1 MSRSLLQ
8 IVRPYDTEREGTR
21 ENGRDAPTVFA
32 SSQNVMDA
40 SMNPP
45 PPYMELSP
53 GTIPRRPIIPSPS
66 SSSGPN
72 SLNAL
77 SCYDSRQQHQLA
89 QAPRDIPIVIPQTAR
104 SSEGSFHSPFVR
116 SYPPSLQTTSQIS
129 QTDFLAFLDNL
140 NSVWVANPALES
152 VGLAGEIMGNL
163 YWLPIVS
170 WVGMGVEIAAGLS
183 SAAASLARSRKF
195 LKLANEKFWKPKG
208 WFVKICG
215 TKEMLGRV
223 GYASGGE
230 AGAAQLKLPP
240 RVVEEL
246 ECGGQEEHH
255 AGPSRHQVP
264 QEDART
270 RRMRALEGYVAPLE
284 FNVPALV
291 PPTNLLAKMGTM
303 QAQRMASKQQKK
315 EVQKREKAI
324 EKRTKEQREA
334 ENSSRKAAERL
345 DELDTLLEKERT
357 KLQTKLARRGE
368 DLSERDRERILRE
381 FEKEEERLEKE
392 LEKETKKFARERE
405 KRVEKEEK
413 KSGKP
418 KKDKEEEATQ
428 KMRWIVTTR
437 WEGGKD
443 EEGEDGLVVGDD
455 DENEG
460 TEKARGMDRS

>member
-8 IVRPYDTEREGTR
+8 IVRPYDTEREPTE
-21 ENGRDAPTVFA
+21 ENGRDATTVFV

-53 GTIPRRPIIPSPS
+53 GTIQRRPIIPSPS
-66 SSSGPN
+66 TSSGPS

-77 SCYDSRQQHQLA
+77 SPYGSRQQHHLA

-116 SYPPSLQTTSQIS
+116 SYPTSLQTTSKIS

-183 SAAASLARSRKF
+183 SAATSLARSRKF
-195 LKLANEKFWKPKG
+195 LELANENFWKPKG

-223 GYASGGE
+223 GYASGGV

-246 ECGGQEEHH
+246 EIAGQEEHL
-255 AGPSRHQVP
+255 ADPSCHQVP
-264 QEDART
+264 QEDACT
-270 RRMRALEGYVAPLE
+270 RRMRALEGYVAPLD
-284 FNVPALV
+284 FNVPALI
-291 PPTNLLAKMGTM
+291 PPSNLLAKMGTM

-324 EKRTKEQREA
+324 EKRTKEHREA
-334 ENSSRKAAERL
+334 EKSSRKAAEKL
-345 DELDTLLEKERT
+345 DELESHLESQRT
-357 KLQTKLARRGE
+357 KFQTKLARRG
-368 DLSERDRERILRE
+368 DNVSEKDRERIMRE

-392 LEKETKKFARERE
+392 LDKETRKFERERG
-405 KRVEKEEK
+405 KRVEKEQK
-413 KSGKP
+413 KIGKP

-428 KMRWIVTTR
+428 KMRWIVITK
-437 WEGGKD
+437 WEEGKD

-460 TEKARGMDRS
+460 REKAKGIYRS